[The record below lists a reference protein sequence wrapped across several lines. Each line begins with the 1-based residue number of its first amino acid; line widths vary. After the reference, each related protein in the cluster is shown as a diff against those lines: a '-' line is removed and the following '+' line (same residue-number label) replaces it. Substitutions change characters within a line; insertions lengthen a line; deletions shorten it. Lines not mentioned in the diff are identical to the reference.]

1 MERKVQTREEK
12 DGKRVEVWER
22 KRQRRGRGIEVTVLE
37 RNRKRERF
45 VSTKRQEY
53 QRVLMNKSR
62 FMYKV

>member
-1 MERKVQTREEK
+1 MWEK
-12 DGKRVEVWER
+12 

-37 RNRKRERF
+37 RNRKIERF

-62 FMYKV
+62 FMYEV